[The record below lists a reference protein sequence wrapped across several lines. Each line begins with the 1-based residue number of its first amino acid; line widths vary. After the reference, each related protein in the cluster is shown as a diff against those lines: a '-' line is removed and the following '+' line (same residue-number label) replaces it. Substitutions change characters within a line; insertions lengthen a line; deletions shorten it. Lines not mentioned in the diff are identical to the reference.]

1 MNIEIYTGEC
11 LGKCLS
17 ALGVPCSFLQHKIAP
32 QNVRY
37 YFAMKNLRDDTKLKN
52 AIRRLSMHLGVDVLR
67 VDSRIQGS
75 HFCLEIAREDEQR
88 EYPTFFETHKAL
100 ADKKDGSFLI
110 GIDENNETI
119 TRNIEDCPHLLVA
132 GQTNSGKSVFLNT
145 FICSISC
152 YAEHTGLMLIDPK
165 QVEFAQFENCN
176 RLVCPIITSVDEA
189 IARLNQL
196 CDIMDE
202 RYTELRARGLRDN
215 KTGVFDKIICVVDE
229 LADLMLT
236 SGKAVETPLVRLAQK
251 GRASGIYLVLAT
263 QRPTV
268 NVVTGL
274 LKANIPT
281 RIGFAMSSF
290 RDSMTL
296 LDKGGAEKLLG
307 KGDALVK
314 FADKNELIRVQAPYT
329 TAEEIAHIFA
339 NCTPRIWT
347 TPKPTPPPRK
357 TTWLDKLLGLAR
369 KGRAK
374 VQNGAEN
381 PIDTQNNID
390 CIDDDED

>member
-1 MNIEIYTGEC
+1 MTFKIYTGES
-11 LGKCLS
+11 LAECLS
-17 ALGVPCSFLQHKIAP
+17 ALGLPCTFLQEKIAP

-37 YFAMKNLRDDTKLKN
+37 YFTLANLRDDTKLKN
-52 AIRRLSMHLGVDVLR
+52 AIRRLSMYAGKTFLQ
-67 VDSRIQGS
+67 VDSRLAGS
-75 HFCLEIAREDEQR
+75 HFCLEMARENEQR
-88 EYPTFFETHKAL
+88 EYPTFFQTHSAL
-100 ADKKDGSFLI
+100 DGKKDGSFLI

-119 TRNIEDCPHLLVA
+119 TKNIEDCPHLLVA

-145 FICSISC
+145 VICSISC
-152 YAEHTGLMLIDPK
+152 YSAHTGLVLIDPK

-176 RLVCPIITSVDEA
+176 RLMCPIITSVDEA

-202 RYTELRARGLRDN
+202 RYTRLREMGLQDN
-215 KTGVFDKIICVVDE
+215 KTGVFDKIVCIVDE

-251 GRASGIYLVLAT
+251 GRASGMHLVLAT

-281 RIGFAMSSF
+281 RIGFSMASN
-290 RDSMTL
+290 RDSVVL

-307 KGDALVK
+307 NGDALVK
-314 FADKNELIRVQAPYT
+314 FADKSELVRVQAPYT
-329 TAEEIAHIFA
+329 TSKEIQHIFA
-339 NCTPRIWT
+339 NSQPRNWNTPT
-347 TPKPTPPPRK
+347 TAKTPPTARK
-357 TTWLDKLLGLAR
+357 RSWLDKLLRLTR
-369 KGRAK
+369 KGREK
-374 VQNGAEN
+374 GQDDS
-381 PIDTQNNID
+381 IDKLNYAD
-390 CIDDDED
+390 CIDEEN